1 MKCMA
6 QKTSFAQLLLF
17 FTVSR
22 RANNN
27 TLPSFSMCFKFLRS
41 LFFPRA
47 NGFQLLFLSL
57 LSNGTFRSCYFSLHF
72 SSEYQM
78 RHEKW
83 QQESIRVKIVI
94 FAETNNTVR
103 EQKTRRWKKI
113 GKENEAKAEVTQ
125 IRGLLC
131 FYSDYILNGQHCVPL
146 SWKCHD
152 TGALNLDKDSTKLLT
167 ECNTTEWH

>member
-1 MKCMA
+1 MQHRICNRYHTYFPFITHTCSFAGVLFGNKISCSKWTSKKSGGKNGEWMKCMA

-57 LSNGTFRSCYFSLHF
+57 LSNGTFRSLHF

-94 FAETNNTVR
+94 FAEANNTVR
-103 EQKTRRWKKI
+103 EQKTRRKK
-113 GKENEAKAEVTQ
+113 NWQ
-125 IRGLLC
+125 R
-131 FYSDYILNGQHCVPL
+131 
-146 SWKCHD
+146 
-152 TGALNLDKDSTKLLT
+152 
-167 ECNTTEWH
+167 EWS